1 MLDQDQQ
8 SARLQPIAQLKGLR
22 VEFQTKDGPVVGV
35 EDVSFD
41 INPGETVCVVG
52 ESGSGK
58 SVSSLSLMRLVE
70 FGGGEITGGQL
81 LFDRPGTDDVDL
93 AKTDPEMM
101 RSIRGNEIGMIFQEP
116 MTALNPVF
124 TVGRQ
129 LTEGLRLHKKMGKS
143 EARERALE
151 LLREVRIP
159 EPERRL
165 DQYPHELSG
174 GMRQRVVIA
183 MALACKP
190 RLLIADEP
198 TTALDVTIQ
207 AEILALMDRLKRET
221 GTAVMFITHDMAV
234 VAQMADRVV
243 VMFRGNKVEEGP
255 VAEIFENPQHPYTKA
270 LLAAVPKLGEMRGK
284 AYPEPMK
291 LLGTQGDEIKPIKGT
306 DEVLLSV
313 RNLTTRFPVKG
324 GFFRRTVANVH
335 AVEDLSFTLNRGQTL
350 SLVGESGCGKST
362 AGRSI
367 LRLVDP
373 LSGEINLDGVDVMA
387 LDQTQLRKA
396 RLDMQMIFQ
405 DPFASLN
412 PQMQLS
418 DQVAEPIHNFGTLK
432 GQEVQDRVAMLF
444 DRVELPRSFMRRFPH
459 ELSGGQ
465 RQRVAIARALA
476 LNPKLIIADEAVSA
490 LDVSVQAQVLNLMLE
505 LQAELGLSFLFI
517 SHDMAVVERVSHQVG
532 VMYLG
537 RIVELG
543 PRARVF
549 ENPQHAYTQALMKA
563 VPIADPRQRKDE
575 RDLNFK
581 PIPSPIHPADY
592 VPEPSRYD
600 EVEPGHFVLQGDW
613 GGYKRDATLVRT
625 ENKLREGQDAPEGLS
640 GRRLYD

>member
-1 MLDQDQQ
+1 MLDHPL
-8 SARLQPIAQLKGLR
+8 ATIENLR

-35 EDVSFD
+35 EDVSFE
-41 INPGETVCVVG
+41 IRPGETVCIVG

-58 SVSSLSLMRLVE
+58 SVSSLSLMRLIE
-70 FGGGEITGGQL
+70 YGGGDIAGGRL
-81 LFDRPGTDDVDL
+81 LFKRGNGEEIDL
-93 AKTDPEMM
+93 AKTDQSLM
-101 RSIRGNEIGMIFQEP
+101 RTIRGNEIGMIFQEP

-129 LTEGLRLHKKMGKS
+129 LTEGLRMHKGLNKAEA
-143 EARERALE
+143 EARALD
-151 LLREVRIP
+151 LLKQVRIP

-165 DQYPHELSG
+165 TQYPHELSG

-183 MALACKP
+183 MALACEP

-243 VMFRGNKVEEGP
+243 VMFRGKKVEEGA
-255 VAEIFENPQHPYTKA
+255 VEDIFERPQHNYTKA

-291 LLGTQGDEIKPIKGT
+291 LLGKSDQNLDPIKGS
-306 DEVLLSV
+306 DEVLLEV
-313 RNLTTRFPVKG
+313 KHLTTRFPVKG

-335 AVEDLSFTLNRGQTL
+335 AVEDISFTINKGRTL

-362 AGRSI
+362 AGRSL
-367 LRLVDP
+367 LRLVEP
-373 LSGEINLDGVDVMA
+373 QSGEVHLDGKDIMA
-387 LDQTQLRKA
+387 LGSNDLRAA

-412 PQMQLS
+412 PQMNLMS
-418 DQVAEPIHNFGTLK
+418 QVAEPLQNYGVAK
-432 GQEVQDRVAMLF
+432 GQELQDRIAALF
-444 DRVELPRSFMRRFPH
+444 DRVELPRSFLRRFPH

-476 LNPKLIIADEAVSA
+476 LNPKLIVADEAVSA
-490 LDVSVQAQVLNLMLE
+490 LDVSVQAQVLNLMME
-505 LQAELGLSFLFI
+505 LQAELDLSYLFI
-517 SHDMAVVERVSHQVG
+517 SHDMAVVERVSHDVG

-537 RIVELG
+537 RIVEMG
-543 PRARVF
+543 PRAAVF
-549 ENPQHAYTQALMKA
+549 ENPQHPYTQALMKA
-563 VPIADPRQRKDE
+563 VPIADPRNRKDE
-575 RDLNFK
+575 RELNFK
-581 PIPSPIHPADY
+581 PIPSPIHPVGYEAA
-592 VPEPSRYD
+592 PSEYR
-600 EVEPGHFVLQGDW
+600 EIGAGHYILTTDS
-613 GGYKRDATLVRT
+613 GY
-625 ENKLREGQDAPEGLS
+625 
-640 GRRLYD
+640 

>member
-1 MLDQDQQ
+1 MLDD
-8 SARLQPIAQLKGLR
+8 STSTPIAQIQGLR
-22 VEFQTKDGPVVGV
+22 VEFQTQDGPVLGV
-35 EDVSFD
+35 ENVSFD
-41 INPGETVCVVG
+41 INSGETVCVVG

-70 FGGGEITGGQL
+70 FGGGKIAGGRL
-81 LFDRPGTDDVDL
+81 LFERKDKPAVDL
-93 AKTDPEMM
+93 AQTDQDLM
-101 RSIRGNEIGMIFQEP
+101 REIRGNEIGMIFQEP

-129 LTEGLRLHKKMGKS
+129 LTEGLRLHKGMTKA
-143 EARERALE
+143 EAEARALE
-151 LLREVRIP
+151 LLTQVRIP
-159 EPERRL
+159 QPDQRL
-165 DQYPHELSG
+165 KQYPHELSG

-183 MALACKP
+183 MALACSP

-207 AEILALMDRLKRET
+207 AEILALIDRLKRET

-243 VMFRGNKVEEGP
+243 VMFRGNKVEEGT
-255 VAEIFENPQHPYTKA
+255 VEEIFENPQHPYTKA
-270 LLAAVPKLGEMRGK
+270 LLAAVPKLGEMTGK

-291 LLGTQGDEIKPIKGT
+291 LLGSKDKEIKPIKGT
-306 DEVLLSV
+306 TETLLTV

-324 GFFRRTVANVH
+324 GFFRRTIANVH
-335 AVEDLSFTLNRGQTL
+335 AVEDLSFTINKGQTL

-367 LRLVDP
+367 LRLVEP
-373 LSGEINLDGVDVMA
+373 LSGEIDIGGKDIMA
-387 LDQTQLRKA
+387 LNAHDLREA

-418 DQVAEPIHNFGTLK
+418 DQVAEPIHNYGTLK
-432 GQEVQDRVAMLF
+432 GADLTKRIEMLF

-490 LDVSVQAQVLNLMLE
+490 LDVSVQAQVVNLMLE
-505 LQAELGLSFLFI
+505 LQQELELSFLFI

-543 PRARVF
+543 SRQQVF
-549 ENPQHAYTQALMKA
+549 ENPQHPYTQALMKA
-563 VPIADPRQRKDE
+563 VPIADPRKRKKE
-575 RDLNFK
+575 SELNFK
-581 PIPSPIHPADY
+581 PIPSPIHPVSY
-592 VPEPSRYD
+592 TPEPSVYKT
-600 EVEPGHFVLQGDW
+600 VSPGHQVLLTDS
-613 GGYKRDATLVRT
+613 GY
-625 ENKLREGQDAPEGLS
+625 
-640 GRRLYD
+640 

>member
-1 MLDQDQQ
+1 MGALGGNMLDYDY
-8 SARLQPIAQLKGLR
+8 SATIGTKIAEIQGLR
-22 VEFQTKDGPVVGV
+22 VEFQTKDGPIVGV
-35 EDVSFD
+35 SNVSFN
-41 INPGETVCVVG
+41 IKSGETVCVVG

-70 FGGGEITGGQL
+70 FGGGEITAGRL
-81 LFDRPGTDDVDL
+81 LFSRKDSNEIDL
-93 AKTDPEMM
+93 AQTEQNLM

-124 TVGRQ
+124 TVERQ
-129 LTEGLRLHKKMGKS
+129 LTEGLRLHKGLSKAAASAK
-143 EARERALE
+143 ALD
-151 LLREVRIP
+151 LMREVRIP

-165 DQYPHELSG
+165 KQYPHELSG

-183 MALACKP
+183 MALACEP

-207 AEILALMDRLKRET
+207 AEILALMDRLKRDT

-243 VMFRGNKVEEGP
+243 VMFRGEKVEEGT
-255 VAEIFENPQHPYTKA
+255 VEDIFENPQHPYTKA
-270 LLAAVPKLGEMRGK
+270 LLAAVPKLGEMTGK
-284 AYPEPMK
+284 AYPEQMV
-291 LLGTQGDEIKPIKGT
+291 LMGRDQGAVEPIKGS
-306 DEVLLSV
+306 DEVLLEV
-313 RNLTTRFPVKG
+313 ENLTTRFAVNG
-324 GFFRRTVANVH
+324 GFFRRTIANVH
-335 AVEDLSFTLNRGQTL
+335 AVEDLSFTINKGQTL

-367 LRLVDP
+367 LRLVEP
-373 LSGEINLDGVDVMA
+373 QKGAVRLDGKDIMA
-387 LDQTQLRKA
+387 LDTNSLRNS

-418 DQVAEPIHNFGTLK
+418 DQVAEPMHNFAIFK
-432 GQEVQDRVAMLF
+432 GKAIQDRVEMLF
-444 DRVELPRSFMRRFPH
+444 DRVELPRSFMRRYPH

-490 LDVSVQAQVLNLMLE
+490 LDVSVQAQVLNLMME
-505 LQAELGLSFLFI
+505 LQSELNLSFLFI
-517 SHDMAVVERVSHQVG
+517 SHDMAVVERVSHHVG

-537 RIVELG
+537 RIVEMG
-543 PRARVF
+543 PRSAVF
-549 ENPQHAYTQALMKA
+549 ENPQHPYTQALMKA

-575 RDLNFK
+575 SDLNFK
-581 PIPSPIHPADY
+581 PIPSPIHPTSY
-592 VPEPSRYD
+592 VAEPSVYR
-600 EVEPGHFVLQGDW
+600 EVVPGHKVLITDS
-613 GGYKRDATLVRT
+613 GY
-625 ENKLREGQDAPEGLS
+625 
-640 GRRLYD
+640 

>member
-1 MLDQDQQ
+1 MLDHAI
-8 SARLQPIAQLKGLR
+8 ARIQNLR
-22 VEFQTKDGPVVGV
+22 VEFETKDGPVVGV
-35 EDVSFD
+35 EDVSFE
-41 INPGETVCVVG
+41 IGPGETVCVVG

-58 SVSSLSLMRLVE
+58 SVSSLSLMRLIE
-70 FGGGEITGGQL
+70 YGGGDIANGRL
-81 LFDRPGTDDVDL
+81 LFDRKVGGEIDL
-93 AKTDPEMM
+93 AQTDQDLM
-101 RSIRGNEIGMIFQEP
+101 RTIRGNEIGMIFQEP

-129 LTEGLRLHKKMGKS
+129 LTEGLRVHRGMDRA
-143 EARERALE
+143 EAEARALE
-151 LLREVRIP
+151 LMQQVRIP

-165 DQYPHELSG
+165 KQYPHELSG

-207 AEILALMDRLKRET
+207 AEILALIDRLKRET

-243 VMFRGNKVEEGP
+243 VMFRGNKVEEGT
-255 VAEIFENPQHPYTKA
+255 VEEIFENPQHPYTQA
-270 LLAAVPKLGEMRGK
+270 LLAAVPKLGEMTGK
-284 AYPEPMK
+284 ALPEPMK
-291 LLGTQGDEIKPIKGT
+291 LLGSDAHAPRPIPGSS
-306 DEVLLSV
+306 EVLLKV

-335 AVEDLSFTLNRGQTL
+335 AVEDLSFDLNRGQTL

-367 LRLVDP
+367 LRLVEP
-373 LSGEINLDGVDVMA
+373 QSGSIDLGGTDIMA
-387 LDQTQLRKA
+387 LSQSDLRTA

-412 PQMQLS
+412 PQMNLS
-418 DQVAEPIHNFGTLK
+418 DQVAEPMRNFGTHK
-432 GQEVQDRVAMLF
+432 GTEMQDRIAMLF
-444 DRVELPRSFMRRFPH
+444 DRVELPRSFLRRYPH

-490 LDVSVQAQVLNLMLE
+490 LDVSVQAQVVNLMME
-505 LQAELGLSFLFI
+505 LQADLGLSFLFI
-517 SHDMAVVERVSHQVG
+517 SHDMAVVERVSHNVG

-543 PRARVF
+543 PRAAVF
-549 ENPQHAYTQALMKA
+549 EDPQHPYTQALMKA
-563 VPIADPRQRKDE
+563 VPIADPRRRKSE
-575 RDLNFK
+575 KDLNFK
-581 PIPSPIHPADY
+581 PIPSPIHPVGY
-592 VPEPSRYD
+592 EPGPSVYA
-600 EVEPGHFVLQGDW
+600 EVTPGHFILTSDS
-613 GGYKRDATLVRT
+613 GY
-625 ENKLREGQDAPEGLS
+625 
-640 GRRLYD
+640 

>member
-1 MLDQDQQ
+1 MLDN
-8 SARLQPIAQLKGLR
+8 PIASIRNLR

-35 EDVSFD
+35 EDVSFE
-41 INPGETVCVVG
+41 IAAGETVCVVG

-70 FGGGEITGGQL
+70 FGGGEIAGGQL
-81 LFDRPGTDDVDL
+81 IFDRKEGGETDL
-93 AKTDPEMM
+93 AKSDQSLM
-101 RSIRGNEIGMIFQEP
+101 RHVRGNEIGMIFQEP

-129 LTEGLRLHKKMGKS
+129 LTEGLRVHKNMSKS
-143 EARERALE
+143 QAEARALE
-151 LLREVRIP
+151 LLKEVRIP

-165 DQYPHELSG
+165 KQYPHELSG

-183 MALACKP
+183 MALACEP

-207 AEILALMDRLKRET
+207 AEILALIDRLKRET

-255 VAEIFENPQHPYTKA
+255 VEEIFANPQHDYTKA
-270 LLAAVPKLGEMRGK
+270 LLAAVPKLGEMKGK
-284 AYPEPMK
+284 ALPEPMR
-291 LLGTQGDEIKPIKGT
+291 LLGVEQKNTAPIEGQS
-306 DEVLLSV
+306 EPLLKV
-313 RNLTTRFPVKG
+313 RNLTTRFDVKG
-324 GFFRRTVANVH
+324 GLLRRTVAQVH
-335 AVEDLSFTLNRGQTL
+335 AVEDVSFDVNKGQTL

-367 LRLVDP
+367 LRLVEP
-373 LSGEINLDGVDVMA
+373 LSGEINLDGTDVMA
-387 LDQTQLRKA
+387 LGQEALRNA
-396 RLDMQMIFQ
+396 RQDMQMIFQ

-412 PQMQLS
+412 PQMQLM
-418 DQVAEPIHNFGTLK
+418 DQVAEPLLNYGKRSKSEIR
-432 GQEVQDRVAMLF
+432 DRVEMLF
-444 DRVELPRSFMRRFPH
+444 DRVHLPKSFLRRYPH

-490 LDVSVQAQVLNLMLE
+490 LDVSVQAQVLNLMME
-505 LQAELGLSFLFI
+505 LQADLGLSFLFI
-517 SHDMAVVERVSHQVG
+517 SHDMAVVERVSHRVG

-537 RIVELG
+537 RIVEIG
-543 PRARVF
+543 SRAQVF
-549 ENPQHAYTQALMKA
+549 ENPQHPYTQALLKA
-563 VPIADPRQRKDE
+563 VPIADPTNRKSE

-581 PIPSPIHPADY
+581 PIPSPIHK
-592 VPEPSRYD
+592 VGHEPEPSRYD
-600 EVEPGHFVLQGDW
+600 EVEQGHLVLTTDS
-613 GGYKRDATLVRT
+613 GY
-625 ENKLREGQDAPEGLS
+625 
-640 GRRLYD
+640 

>member
-1 MLDQDQQ
+1 MLD
-8 SARLQPIAQLKGLR
+8 APKITPIAQVKGLR

-58 SVSSLSLMRLVE
+58 SVSSLSLMLLVE
-70 FGGGEITGGQL
+70 YGGGTIAGGQL
-81 LFDRPGTDDVDL
+81 LFDGREGGQIDL
-93 AKTDPEMM
+93 ATTDQSKM
-101 RSIRGNEIGMIFQEP
+101 RHIRGNEIGMIFQEP

-129 LTEGLRLHKKMGKS
+129 LTEGLRIHKSMTKAQA
-143 EARERALE
+143 EARALE
-151 LLREVRIP
+151 LLKEVRIP
-159 EPERRL
+159 EAERRL
-165 DQYPHELSG
+165 QQYPHELSG

-183 MALACKP
+183 MALACEP

-243 VMFRGNKVEEGP
+243 VMFRGNKVEEGT
-255 VAEIFENPQHPYTKA
+255 VEQIFENPQHAYTKA
-270 LLAAVPKLGEMRGK
+270 LLAAVPKLGEMTGK
-284 AYPEPMK
+284 TYPEPMK
-291 LLGTQGDEIKPIKGT
+291 LLGQEGKEIKPIKGT
-306 DEVLLSV
+306 DEVLLTV
-313 RNLTTRFPVKG
+313 KNLTTRFPVTG
-324 GFFRRTVANVH
+324 GFFRRHIANVH
-335 AVEDLSFTLNRGQTL
+335 AVEDISFTINKGQTL

-367 LRLVDP
+367 LRLVEP
-373 LSGEINLDGVDVMA
+373 NSGQIDLGGKDIMA
-387 LDQTQLRKA
+387 LNQKDLRTA

-418 DQVAEPIHNFGTLK
+418 DQVAEPIHNFATLK
-432 GQEVQDRVAMLF
+432 GDAVAKRVEMLF

-490 LDVSVQAQVLNLMLE
+490 LDVSVQAQVLNLMME
-505 LQAELGLSFLFI
+505 LQAEMELSFLFI
-517 SHDMAVVERVSHQVG
+517 SHDMAVVERVSHYVG

-537 RIVELG
+537 RIVEIG
-543 PRARVF
+543 PRAAVF

-563 VPIADPRQRKDE
+563 VPIADPRKRKDE
-575 RDLNFK
+575 SELNFK
-581 PIPSPIHPADY
+581 PIPSPIHPVSY
-592 VPEPSRYD
+592 KPKPTVWKQIT
-600 EVEPGHFVLQGDW
+600 PGHEILMTDS
-613 GGYKRDATLVRT
+613 GY
-625 ENKLREGQDAPEGLS
+625 
-640 GRRLYD
+640 

>member
-1 MLDQDQQ
+1 MLDQ
-8 SARLQPIAQLKGLR
+8 PIARIENLR

-35 EDVSFD
+35 EDVSFN

-70 FGGGEITGGQL
+70 FGGGTIAGGRLLFERKSGGQI
-81 LFDRPGTDDVDL
+81 DL
-93 AKTDPEMM
+93 GKTDQDLM
-101 RSIRGNEIGMIFQEP
+101 RTIRGNEIGMIFQEP

-129 LTEGLRLHKKMGKS
+129 LTEGLRLHKGMTKN
-143 EARERALE
+143 EAESRALD
-151 LLREVRIP
+151 LLKQVRIP

-165 DQYPHELSG
+165 QQYPHELSG

-183 MALACKP
+183 MALACEP

-207 AEILALMDRLKRET
+207 AEILALIDRLKRET

-243 VMFRGNKVEEGP
+243 VMFRGNKVEEGT
-255 VAEIFENPQHPYTKA
+255 VQEIFETPQHDYTKA
-270 LLAAVPKLGEMRGK
+270 LLSAVPRLGEMTGK
-284 AYPEPMK
+284 ALPEPMR
-291 LLGTQGDEIKPIKGT
+291 LLGATGPAAQPIPGT
-306 DEVLLSV
+306 DTPLLTV
-313 RNLTTRFPVKG
+313 KNLTTRFAVRG
-324 GFFRRTVANVH
+324 GLFRRTVANVH
-335 AVEDLSFTLNRGQTL
+335 AVEDVSFTLNKGRTL

-362 AGRSI
+362 CGRSI
-367 LRLVDP
+367 LRLVEP
-373 LSGEINLDGVDVMA
+373 LSGAVMLDGTDIMA
-387 LDQTQLRKA
+387 LDARALRRA
-396 RLDMQMIFQ
+396 RQDMQMVFQ

-418 DQVAEPIHNFGTLK
+418 DQVAEPLRNFGTHQGSALTDK
-432 GQEVQDRVAMLF
+432 VADLF
-444 DRVELPRSFMRRFPH
+444 DRVHLPRNFMRRYPH

-490 LDVSVQAQVLNLMLE
+490 LDVSVQAQVLNLMME
-505 LQAELGLSFLFI
+505 LQADLGLSFLFI
-517 SHDMAVVERVSHQVG
+517 SHDMAVVERVSHDVG

-537 RIVELG
+537 RIVEMG
-543 PRARVF
+543 SRQAVF
-549 ENPQHAYTQALMKA
+549 ENPQHPYTRALMKA
-563 VPIADPRQRKDE
+563 VPVADPRQRKTE

-581 PIPSPIHPADY
+581 PIPSPMHPVTY
-592 VPEPSRYD
+592 EPAPSTYM
-600 EVEPGHFVLQGDW
+600 EVSKGHFVLTTDS
-613 GGYKRDATLVRT
+613 GY
-625 ENKLREGQDAPEGLS
+625 
-640 GRRLYD
+640 

>member
-1 MLDQDQQ
+1 MLDT
-8 SARLQPIAQLKGLR
+8 PIARIENLR
-22 VEFQTKDGPVVGV
+22 VTFETKDGPVVGV
-35 EDVSFD
+35 EDVSFEV
-41 INPGETVCVVG
+41 NPGETVCIVG

-58 SVSSLSLMRLVE
+58 SVSSLSLMRLIE
-70 FGGGEITGGQL
+70 YGGGTIAGGRMLFDRKEGGEI
-81 LFDRPGTDDVDL
+81 DL
-93 AKTDPEMM
+93 AQTEQGLM
-101 RSIRGNEIGMIFQEP
+101 RTIRGNEIGMIFQEP

-129 LTEGLRLHKKMGKS
+129 LSEGLRVHRGMDKRQ
-143 EARERALE
+143 ARARALE
-151 LLREVRIP
+151 LLKEVRIP

-221 GTAVMFITHDMAV
+221 GTAVIFITHDMAV

-255 VAEIFENPQHPYTKA
+255 VEQIFEAPSHDYTKA

-291 LLGTQGDEIKPIKGT
+291 LVGADAQDIKPIEGSDEELLHVKG
-306 DEVLLSV
+306 
-313 RNLTTRFPVKG
+313 LTTRFAVKG

-335 AVEDLSFTLNRGQTL
+335 AVEDLSFSLNRGRTL

-367 LRLVDP
+367 LRLVEP
-373 LSGEINLDGVDVMA
+373 MAGEVVLDGTDIIA
-387 LDQTQLRKA
+387 LDPGALRRA
-396 RLDMQMIFQ
+396 RVDMQMVFQ

-412 PQMQLS
+412 PQMKLA
-418 DQVAEPIHNFGTLK
+418 DQVAEPMRNYGLVSRS
-432 GQEVQDRVAMLF
+432 EMDDRVAMLF
-444 DRVELPRSFMRRFPH
+444 DRVELPRSFLRRFPH

-476 LNPKLIIADEAVSA
+476 LNPKLIVADEAVSA
-490 LDVSVQAQVLNLMLE
+490 LDVSVQAQVLNLMME
-505 LQAELGLSFLFI
+505 LQADLGLSYLFI
-517 SHDMAVVERVSHQVG
+517 SHDMAVVERVSHDVG

-537 RIVELG
+537 RIVERG
-543 PRARVF
+543 PRAAVF
-549 ENPQHAYTQALMKA
+549 ENPQHPYTQALMKA
-563 VPIADPRQRKDE
+563 VPVADPRRRKSE
-575 RDLNFK
+575 KDLNFK
-581 PIPSPIHPADY
+581 PIPSPIHPVGY
-592 VPEPSRYD
+592 EPEPSAYK
-600 EVEPGHFVLQGDW
+600 EVDPGHFVLTSDS
-613 GGYKRDATLVRT
+613 GY
-625 ENKLREGQDAPEGLS
+625 
-640 GRRLYD
+640 

>member
-1 MLDQDQQ
+1 MLD
-8 SARLQPIAQLKGLR
+8 QPIAQIRELR

-35 EDVSFD
+35 EDVSFEVR
-41 INPGETVCVVG
+41 PGETVCIVG

-70 FGGGEITGGQL
+70 FGGGEIAGGQL
-81 LFDRPGTDDVDL
+81 IFDRNDGAELDL
-93 AKTDPEMM
+93 AKADQDLMKQ
-101 RSIRGNEIGMIFQEP
+101 IRGNEIGMIFQEP

-129 LTEGLRLHKKMGKS
+129 LTEGLRIHKDMSKS
-143 EARERALE
+143 QAEARALE
-151 LLREVRIP
+151 LLKQVRIP

-165 DQYPHELSG
+165 KQYPHELSG

-183 MALACKP
+183 MAMACVP

-243 VMFRGNKVEEGP
+243 VMYRGNKVEEGT
-255 VAEIFENPQHPYTKA
+255 VTEIFENPQHDYTKA

-284 AYPEPMK
+284 SAPEPMK
-291 LLGTQGDEIKPIKGT
+291 LLGVEGQKIAPIPGT
-306 DEVLLSV
+306 EDVLLSV

-324 GFFRRTVANVH
+324 GILRRTISNVH
-335 AVEDLSFTLNRGQTL
+335 AVEDVSFTLNRGQTL
-350 SLVGESGCGKST
+350 SLVGESGCGKSS

-367 LRLVDP
+367 LRLIEP
-373 LSGEINLDGVDVMA
+373 MAGEISLDGVDIMK
-387 LDQTQLRKA
+387 LDQKGLRKA

-412 PQMQLS
+412 PQMQLV
-418 DQVAEPIHNFGTLK
+418 DQVAEPMRNYGVASGSEL
-432 GQEVQDRVAMLF
+432 QDRVAQLF
-444 DRVELPRSFMRRFPH
+444 DKVHLPRSFMRRFPH
-459 ELSGGQ
+459 EMSGGQ
-465 RQRVAIARALA
+465 RQRIAIARALA

-490 LDVSVQAQVLNLMLE
+490 LDVSVQAQVLNLMME
-505 LQAELGLSFLFI
+505 LQSELGLSYLFI
-517 SHDMAVVERVSHQVG
+517 SHDMAVVERVSHHVG

-549 ENPQHAYTQALMKA
+549 ENPQHPYTQALMKA
-563 VPIADPRQRKDE
+563 VPIADPNQRKSE
-575 RDLNFK
+575 KDLNFK
-581 PIPSPIHPADY
+581 PIPSPIHPIGY
-592 VPEPSRYD
+592 EPAPSEYR
-600 EVEPGHFVLQGDW
+600 EVEPGHFILTTDS
-613 GGYKRDATLVRT
+613 GY
-625 ENKLREGQDAPEGLS
+625 
-640 GRRLYD
+640 